1 MNIVPVLKQVFVS
14 FLLAFLG
21 FGLNFVAKVIDDH
34 LYVQTVKANPQ
45 LLADLL
51 DVYFGF
57 VIAALGYVIEKDI
70 SKGGKG
76 LVVIVFV
83 LVGELVL
90 LALRPNFEN
99 WFWWNCVAAFALGV
113 FTLFYVIRQLR

>member
-83 LVGELVL
+83 
-90 LALRPNFEN
+90 NSY
-99 WFWWNCVAAFALGV
+99 FWRFVRISKTGFGGIVSRRSLWEYLPSSM
-113 FTLFYVIRQLR
+113 